1 MADEEVLGVGET
13 DLLASTSSSSMPINV
28 TCIFLN
34 SSTDMS
40 TCSSNNMTEG
50 EEEVVYPYK
59 VRFTGRF
66 VQPHHLAGATL
77 QNYAEIL
84 AAVISFSFPLPRSR
98 LKVDE
103 DCRWSS

>member
-1 MADEEVLGVGET
+1 MADEEVLGLGET

-66 VQPHHLAGATL
+66 VQPHHLAEQLCKIMQRFWPPPSPFHSLSPGL
-77 QNYAEIL
+77 N
-84 AAVISFSFPLPRSR
+84 
-98 LKVDE
+98 
-103 DCRWSS
+103 